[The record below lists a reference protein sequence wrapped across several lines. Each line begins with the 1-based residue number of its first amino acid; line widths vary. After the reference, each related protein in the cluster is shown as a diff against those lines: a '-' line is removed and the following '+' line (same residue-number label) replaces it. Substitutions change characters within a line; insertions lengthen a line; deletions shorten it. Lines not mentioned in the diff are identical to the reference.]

1 MKITGLIWLSSI
13 VDKLD
18 WKHSLSLTEV
28 EQVFVN
34 RPQYRFLE
42 RGKIDGED
50 VYAAYGRTDG
60 GRYVTVI
67 FIRKAG
73 AKALIISAR
82 DMDKKERKQ
91 YGR

>member
-1 MKITGLIWLSSI
+1 MNK
-13 VDKLD
+13 
-18 WKHSLSLTEV
+18 
-28 EQVFVN
+28 
-34 RPQYRFLE
+34 PQYRFLE

-50 VYAAYGRTDG
+50 VYAAYGRTDN
-60 GRYVTVI
+60 GRYVTVV